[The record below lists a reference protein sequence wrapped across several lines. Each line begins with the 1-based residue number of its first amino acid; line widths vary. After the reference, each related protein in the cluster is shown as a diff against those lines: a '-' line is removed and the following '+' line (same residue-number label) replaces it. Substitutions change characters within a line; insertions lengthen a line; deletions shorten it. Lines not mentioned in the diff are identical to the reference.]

1 MHSPTWSR
9 CDGNRDCGD
18 GSDEERCPVSCAAHQ
33 FRCEASDG
41 CVAKNRTCDRRVD
54 CRDGSDEHGCAYWTS
69 SCWPEQFRCL
79 DRTCVDIRHRCDG
92 IWDCVNGED
101 EMSCGAFTFCA
112 PDAAAADSTAPAA
125 ANAHVRRS
133 GRGGDAYFACKSGQ
147 CIPRG
152 AYCDAKVDCEDGSD
166 ELFDCRCH
174 VNGMFA
180 CAGRL
185 GEEKEARCVPRLK
198 VMKWSEFSEF
208 SEFQAMHSP
217 FLRFAMER
225 ETAGT
230 VPTKIT
236 VGASRRLLKLKSM
249 RV

>member
-1 MHSPTWSR
+1 M
-9 CDGNRDCGD
+9 
-18 GSDEERCPVSCAAHQ
+18 
-33 FRCEASDG
+33 
-41 CVAKNRTCDRRVD
+41 AKNRTCDRRVD

-112 PDAAAADSTAPAA
+112 PDAAAADSTAPVA

-152 AYCDAKVDCEDGSD
+152 AYCDAEVDCEDGSD

-198 VMKWSEFSEF
+198 VIK
-208 SEFQAMHSP
+208 
-217 FLRFAMER
+217 
-225 ETAGT
+225 
-230 VPTKIT
+230 
-236 VGASRRLLKLKSM
+236 
-249 RV
+249 